1 MLALIGYRGTG
12 KSTVARYVADRLGW
26 SWVDADVELERRAGQ
41 TIQEIFAA
49 RGEAVFRDLESA
61 VLRDLVASGPQVLA
75 LGGGVVL
82 REENRMML
90 AQSPAA
96 VVWLQARPETLQQ
109 RLLGDPTTTARRPQL
124 TSRGGID
131 EIRALLAQ
139 REPLYRQC
147 ADVALDTEGRTPE
160 QVAEEIVSWWN
171 QARQ

>member
-41 TIQEIFAA
+41 TIQEIFAV

-90 AQSPAA
+90 ARSPAA
-96 VVWLQARPETLQQ
+96 VVWLQASPETLQQ